1 MLPPPPPH
9 GRGARVGAGPRSRD
23 ALSPR
28 VGWGEWGLP
37 PRGGA
42 GGEHTGRPARHFV
55 AAVAR
60 RHRLTP
66 PRLSAAALERLKRYR
81 WPGNVREL
89 ENCIESAVV
98 LSEGEIL
105 EEHLPLPK
113 VVSALP
119 APAHVGDVEAREAT
133 GELMPLAEVEKRHIL
148 RVLDSVKGNRTAAAK
163 VLQIGRNTL
172 GRKLKEY
179 GIADE
184 G

>member
-1 MLPPPPPH
+1 
-9 GRGARVGAGPRSRD
+9 V
-23 ALSPR
+23 
-28 VGWGEWGLP
+28 
-37 PRGGA
+37 
-42 GGEHTGRPARHFV
+42 
-55 AAVAR
+55 
-60 RHRLTP
+60 
-66 PRLSAAALERLKRYR
+66 ALERLKRYR

-98 LSEGEIL
+98 LCEGEIL

-113 VVSALP
+113 VVGAAP
-119 APAHVGDVEAREAT
+119 APVESSEAAVEGVT
-133 GELMPLAEVEKRHIL
+133 GELLPLAEVEKRHIL
-148 RVLDSVKGNRTAAAK
+148 RVLDSVKGNRTAASK